1 MFEATIARSPL
12 GVTREM
18 TRNFIEVNQR
28 FPDFQV
34 MTSG

>member
-1 MFEATIARSPL
+1 MFEATIARCA
-12 GVTREM
+12 RW
-18 TRNFIEVNQR
+18 TRNLVEVNQR